1 MNEELRVFSKI
12 PKELFYIDNTN
23 EGYKNS
29 ILNKLNDS
37 KVLLVLHYLYTLGNR
52 YNITATTIDYLLSN
66 CSYKAIKDNKRDIKS
81 ILKYLKQIKL
91 INYFSDN
98 YNSNELIEID
108 ISNLINSSNFVT
120 LEQNEINIL
129 ETKTDNKKEFINLL
143 KIYLYIKARAY
154 KRNND
159 SYGLDIEGGRTQTT
173 YCSYD
178 NISLHTNIGQG
189 QIKKYI
195 DKLQDIKLIKYA
207 NLGMKSIEV
216 NGKVI
221 IDECINIYAIVN
233 LCNNSV
239 DAELKEGLK
248 QQEYTYKE
256 KGYKII
262 KVKTNNKND
271 NKVINGRKG
280 YLIKKQNNNTI
291 TNKEIKELELIN
303 TDIEKYKKLYLKK
316 LKDKNNKTKK

>member
-37 KVLLVLHYLYTLGNR
+37 KVVLVLHYLYTLGNR
-52 YNITATTIDYLLSN
+52 YNITAITIDYLLSKCDYYAN
-66 CSYKAIKDNKRDIKS
+66 TENRKDIINIF
-81 ILKYLKQIKL
+81 KYLKHIKL
-91 INYFSDN
+91 IDYLDN
-98 YNSNELIEID
+98 KINPNDMIEID
-108 ISNLINSSNFVT
+108 IDKLINSNNFVL
-120 LEQNEINIL
+120 LEEQEINIINSNSN
-129 ETKTDNKKEFINLL
+129 NKKEFSNLL
-143 KIYLYIKARAY
+143 KIYLYLKARAY
-154 KRNND
+154 NRNSGND
-159 SYGLDIEGGRTQTT
+159 IVMEGGRSQTT
-173 YCSYD
+173 YCSYN
-178 NISLHTNIGQG
+178 NISLHTKTGEG

-195 DKLQDIKLIKYA
+195 DKLQDLKLIKYA

-233 LCNNSV
+233 LCNGSV

-248 QQEYTYKE
+248 QQENNYTN

-280 YLIKKQNNNTI
+280 YLIKKQKNNTI
-291 TNKEIKELELIN
+291 TNKELKELDLIN
-303 TDIEKYKKLYLKK
+303 TDMEKYKKLYLKK
-316 LKDKNNKTKK
+316 LKDKKNKSK